1 MPDLNVTSAAAAFAR
16 QARAETR
23 IESALRWA
31 LREFLAD
38 VETMARRDRTHIG
51 RGSVGQAW
59 ANRMGY
65 DALRTR
71 LPEDEAR
78 YVAEVQALAETPDQA
93 YSTALAVMTAATER
107 AWSATLTSDVLASAL
122 SADDPMVALTAAAP
136 RKNSKRGRAVAEAFE
151 QAFGGERTGMSWYD
165 VAKRDAR
172 TAVTGLDGILST
184 EAMRRQGFAYKQWV
198 ARQDERTRHT
208 HAAADGQRV
217 PVGQPF
223 SVGGASLQHPG
234 DRRGPAGET
243 INCRCVTIGANAP
256 AYGSTALQ
264 FISP

>member
-16 QARAETR
+16 QARAEAR
-23 IESALRWA
+23 VESALRWA
-31 LREFLAD
+31 IREFLAD
-38 VETMARRDRTHIG
+38 VETMARRDGTHIG
-51 RGSVGQAW
+51 RGSIGQAW
-59 ANRMGY
+59 STRMGY

-78 YVAEVQALAETPDQA
+78 YVAEVQEQADTPDRA
-93 YSTALAVMTAATER
+93 YDTAMSVLTAANER
-107 AWSATLTSDVLASAL
+107 AWSAQLTSDVLATAL

-136 RKNSKRGRAVAEAFE
+136 RRNSKRGQAVADAFD

-172 TAVTGLDGILST
+172 TAVTGLDGLLST
-184 EAMRRQGFAYKQWV
+184 DAMRRQGYGYKQWV
-198 ARQDERTRHT
+198 ARHDERTRDT

-223 SVGGASLQHPG
+223 SVGGASLDHPG
-234 DRRGPAGET
+234 DRRGPAGEV
-243 INCRCVTIGANAP
+243 INCRCVTIGANSP
-256 AYGSTALQ
+256 AQGSTALQ
-264 FISP
+264 FIAP